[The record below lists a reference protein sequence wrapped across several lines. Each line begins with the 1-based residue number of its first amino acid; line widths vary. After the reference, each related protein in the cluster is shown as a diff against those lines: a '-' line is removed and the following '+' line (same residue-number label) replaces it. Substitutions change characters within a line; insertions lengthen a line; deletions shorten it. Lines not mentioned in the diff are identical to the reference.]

1 MDKVILI
8 QFEAYLRARGI
19 KPETNATK
27 VTNGSKGKRRKRSTE
42 KRISETLPAEKV
54 CSWHLSIKI
63 VRLLIFNL
71 IQCHCNLVTY
81 FFSSWRTLM
90 TLSTQRI
97 RELWKVRL
105 KWSKWWPPQRLNQ
118 MLLLLVS
125 CHHFQENS
133 VNYSSKS
140 KVHNV
145 AYLVYFIT

>member
-63 VRLLIFNL
+63 VRLFLGCYWIPLQPCDIYF
-71 IQCHCNLVTY
+71 QLVTY
-81 FFSSWRTLM
+81 FNEFINATYPGARKSPVEMVQMMATPEIKPDVTLAGKLPS
-90 TLSTQRI
+90 LSRK
-97 RELWKVRL
+97 L
-105 KWSKWWPPQRLNQ
+105 
-118 MLLLLVS
+118 
-125 CHHFQENS
+125 C
-133 VNYSSKS
+133 
-140 KVHNV
+140 
-145 AYLVYFIT
+145 